1 MSGLVGRMQQG
12 GVMTIVKGDIE
23 KHATSTGAYSKG
35 LILTLLTVLN
45 NRESFLRIKVCDPN
59 HHLVQCLAKDDGS
72 SEQER

>member
-1 MSGLVGRMQQG
+1 MSGLVGRRQQDG
-12 GVMTIVKGDIE
+12 AMAIVKGHIE
-23 KHATSTGAYSKG
+23 KHTTLTAADPKG
-35 LILTLLTVLN
+35 LTLTVLTVLN